1 MSYSK
6 KLLDHENETWTECM
20 RTYKDR
26 VFRTMFSNKTSMV
39 KFYKRGSLSI

>member
-6 KLLDHENETWTECM
+6 KLLDRENETRTECM